1 MESALTSSAHHHAS
15 TSESSKFHHATQCFI
30 DPSVKDESDKK
41 RARKDINQFKQ
52 LLLPEIDLAPC
63 AEHCEQ
69 RFKSLA
75 INAQQTFNTLS
86 DTCHVHIFLLAGEK
100 YLTGGN
106 ADYDVWR
113 LNAFFRS
120 MLYQVGTKEAPN
132 EEMLLQ
138 GSTFVPLDDMK
149 DIVDEFKHLVLFV
162 HRTNPTLIATQLD
175 QVAQIHN
182 HVCDELSHQLDEDQL
197 SEETQS
203 RIIETNIL
211 YGTMLQILLEP
222 SNKLQPNTLQKYL
235 VGRAIK
241 YVQTKSFLQ
250 FYHPNE
256 IGKRCNSMLR
266 LFRHF
271 VCGHIVCK
279 ARDANP
285 DFDHDKF
292 MASSYQLLK
301 SVQICDS
308 SDAICRSIRMA
319 KEVDRKT
326 PSTVSKG
333 FMPGTGEVMVNQVY
347 IAKVVW
353 STAIPSTGDLF
364 KSSMY
369 KLFRCHELLDA
380 VLNTNNKLVM
390 AGEDKYVQVNG
401 ESFSISIHTS
411 LRHVE
416 SFESN
421 HAFSPHT
428 L

>member
-15 TSESSKFHHATQCFI
+15 PSESSKFQQATQCFI
-30 DPSVKDESDKK
+30 DPSLTDESDKQ
-41 RARKDINQFKQ
+41 RARAGINQYKQ
-52 LLLPEIDLAPC
+52 LLLPEIDLALC

-69 RFKSLA
+69 RFKNLA
-75 INAQQTFNTLS
+75 INAQQPFNSQS
-86 DTCHVHIFLLAGEK
+86 DICHVPIFLLAGEK

-113 LNAFFRS
+113 LNALFRS

-326 PSTVSKG
+326 PSKVSKG

-347 IAKVVW
+347 IAKEVW